1 MIKESYTDNF
11 YTYYSKYIKV
21 ALSLRPPQKDSLEIF
36 AKLCDI
42 LRLEKNPYTE
52 EQLREEFKEEIAQL
66 TSEDEISKL
75 LKSKMSEKANA
86 FFKPDLDAV
95 REMFPTLSSFER
107 EFPSFCFALATGIG
121 KTRLM
126 GACIAYL
133 YYEKGIKNF
142 FVMAPNLTI
151 YKKLKADL
159 GNLANGK
166 YIFGGLDAFVDPPR
180 IVDGDNYEEFRQG
193 QFGVNDIVI
202 NIFNISKLNSESKV
216 ANGAP
221 ARIKRLNE
229 VLGES
234 YFSYLR
240 SLPDLCIFMDESHH
254 YHADKSFDVINDLHP
269 LLGVEL
275 TATPQIQKGA
285 RKVDFKN
292 VVYEYSLAH
301 ALNDGLYVKVPAVFT
316 RKDFRHEEY
325 TSIQL
330 DREKLNDGVRIHE
343 ETKSKLEI
351 YARTFSK
358 PLVKPFVL
366 VVAKDTDHSKEIMD
380 YIKST
385 EFFGGYYQDKVI
397 EINSSQ
403 RGAEK
408 DENITQ
414 LLSLEK
420 PDNKIEIVIH
430 VNMLKEGWD
439 VTNLYTIVPL
449 RASASETLTEQ
460 TIGRG
465 LRLPYGQRTGHEA
478 VDRLSIVSHD
488 RYEAIV
494 NLANDPNSL
503 VRKVYYIDATVQSE
517 EAKTQETV
525 EMPSVYDSVSS
536 NYSFAEQLALTLHDT
551 VVPYGTSA
559 ETTPTPQTVEVAKFV
574 ASYTSKSVMDL
585 NRQVKTFDA
594 IKDEDTRKFVKQ
606 TIIIETLRQFPTA
619 GLKAEDLAVVVENA
633 IATCVQALTD
643 SVIPIPQTVV
653 QPFTEVKQG
662 FYSFELDTRS
672 MNWHPSDDTLLGTEL
687 QEGGKTFEL
696 DIEFMASSKVDTVE
710 NEIVRHIIIH
720 DNVDYG
726 TCADLIYSLVNNA
739 KGHFLS
745 YLSEEETEKVMRDR
759 QKTIADIIYLQMNS
773 HFYKEETE
781 YRAAEMRPFSRI
793 ESSFGGKV
801 RTDDIYD
808 LRASLTPSEVRSK
821 VFNGFTKACHTL
833 YKFDSDTER
842 RFAIVLENDK
852 AVLKW
857 LRPSPKQFNIYY
869 GPGGI
874 SRYEPDFIVETTD
887 SIFMIET
894 KASNEVNSLDVKEK
908 ARAAA
913 VYCNAVTKWNTE
925 NGGKPWKYS
934 LISHDEVRLNSS
946 FMGLVSNQ
954 VSYKQLEIEDM
965 LIKNL
970 EMGSENGTT

>member
-1 MIKESYTDNF
+1 MVKESYTDKF
-11 YTYYSKYIKV
+11 YTYHSKYISNIL
-21 ALSLRPPQKDSLEIF
+21 ALRPPQHDSLEIF
-36 AKLCDI
+36 SKLCDI
-42 LRLEKNPYTE
+42 LSLK
-52 EQLREEFKEEIAQL
+52 KKSDAD
-66 TSEDEISKL
+66 DE
-75 LKSKMSEKANA
+75 N
-86 FFKPDLDAV
+86 FYDDDLVAV
-95 REMFPTLSSFER
+95 REHFPTLTSFER
-107 EFPSFCFALATGIG
+107 DFPSVCFALATGIG

-133 YYEKGIKNF
+133 YYEKGIRNF

-151 YKKLKADL
+151 YRKLKDDL
-159 GNLANGK
+159 GNTSNPK
-166 YIFGGLDAFVDPPR
+166 YVFRGLDKFVDPPR
-180 IVDGDNYEEFRQG
+180 IIDGDNYADFRQG
-193 QFGVNDIVI
+193 KFGVNEVVI
-202 NIFNISKLNSESKV
+202 NIFNIAKLNSDSKV

-254 YHADKSFDVINDLHP
+254 YHADKSFEVINELHP

-285 RKVDFKN
+285 SKVDFQN

-316 RKDFRHEEY
+316 RKDFRPEEY
-325 TSIQL
+325 TPAQL
-330 DREKLNDGVRIHE
+330 DREKLNDGIRIHE

-351 YARTFSK
+351 YARTFGK
-358 PLVKPFVL
+358 HIVKPFVL
-366 VVAKDTDHSKEIMD
+366 VVARDTDHSKEIME
-380 YIKST
+380 YIKSGD
-385 EFFGGYYQDKVI
+385 FFSGYYHDKVI
-397 EINSSQ
+397 EINSAQ

-408 DENITQ
+408 DENIEQ

-420 PDNKIEIVIH
+420 PDNKTEIVIH

-465 LRLPYGQRTGHEA
+465 LRLPYVNRTGDEA

-488 RYEAIV
+488 KYEAII

-503 VRKVYYIDATVQSE
+503 VRKVYYIDATAPAQES
-517 EAKTQETV
+517 KQQETV
-525 EMPSVYDSVSS
+525 EMPSVYDSLSS
-536 NYSFAEQLALTLHDT
+536 DYSFAEQLALTLHET
-551 VVPYGTSA
+551 VLPQGTA
-559 ETTPTPQTVEVAKFV
+559 AQTELQPQTLEVAKFV
-574 ASYTSKSVMDL
+574 ANYTSKSVMDL

-594 IKDEDTRKFVKQ
+594 IKDDDTRSFVKK
-606 TIIIETLRQFPTA
+606 TIINETLRQFPSLC
-619 GLKAEDLAVVVENA
+619 LKPEDLAPVVENA
-633 IATCVQALTD
+633 ISTCVQALTD
-643 SVIPIPQTVV
+643 SVIPIPQAVV

-662 FYSFELDTRS
+662 FYTFKLDTRN

-687 QEGGKTFEL
+687 QEGGQTFEL
-696 DIEFMASSKVDTVE
+696 DIEYMASAKVDTVD
-710 NEIVRHIIIH
+710 NEIVRHIIVH

-726 TCADLIYSLVNNA
+726 ASADLLYSLVNDA
-739 KGHFLS
+739 KEQFLS

-759 QKTIADIIYLQMNS
+759 QKTIAEIIYLQMNQ
-773 HFYKEETE
+773 HFYREETE
-781 YRAAEMRPFSRI
+781 FKASEMRPFSRI
-793 ESSFGGKV
+793 ENSFGGKI

-808 LRASLTPSEVRSK
+808 LRATLAASEVRSK
-821 VFNGFTKACHTL
+821 VFNGFKKACHTL

-852 AVLKW
+852 AVLRW

-874 SRYEPDFIVETTD
+874 SRYEPDFVVETAD
-887 SIFMIET
+887 GIFMIET
-894 KASNEVNSLDVKEK
+894 KASNEINSPEVKEK
-908 ARAAA
+908 ARAAV
-913 VYCNAVTKWNTE
+913 VYCNAVTDWNSV
-925 NGGKPWKYS
+925 NGGKPWRYA

-954 VSYKQLEIEDM
+954 VSYKQLEIDDM
-965 LIKNL
+965 YANK
-970 EMGSENGTT
+970 

>member
-1 MIKESYTDNF
+1 MIKESYTDKF
-11 YTYYSKYIKV
+11 YTYHSKYISNIL
-21 ALSLRPPQKDSLEIF
+21 ALRPPQHESLEIF

-42 LRLEKNPYTE
+42 LSLKKKTDDN
-52 EQLREEFKEEIAQL
+52 
-66 TSEDEISKL
+66 SENFYDE
-75 LKSKMSEKANA
+75 
-86 FFKPDLDAV
+86 DLAAV
-95 REMFPTLSSFER
+95 REYFPTLTSFER
-107 EFPSFCFALATGIG
+107 DFPSVCFALATGIG

-133 YYEKGIKNF
+133 YYEKGIRNF

-151 YKKLKADL
+151 YRKLKDDL
-159 GNLANGK
+159 GNTSNPK
-166 YIFGGLDAFVDPPR
+166 YVFRGLDKFVDPPR
-180 IVDGDNYEEFRQG
+180 IIDGDNYADFRQG
-193 QFGVNDIVI
+193 KFGINDVVI
-202 NIFNISKLNSESKV
+202 NVFNIAKLNSDSKV

-254 YHADKSFDVINDLHP
+254 YHADKSFEVINELHP

-285 RKVDFKN
+285 SKVDFQN

-316 RKDFRHEEY
+316 RKDFRPEEY
-325 TSIQL
+325 TPTQL

-351 YARTFSK
+351 YARTFGK
-358 PLVKPFVL
+358 RIVKPFVL
-366 VVAKDTDHSKEIMD
+366 VVARDTDHSKEVME
-380 YIKST
+380 YIKSGD
-385 EFFGGYYQDKVI
+385 FFGGYYHDKVI
-397 EINSSQ
+397 EINSAQ

-408 DENITQ
+408 DENIEQ

-465 LRLPYGQRTGHEA
+465 LRLPYGNRTGDEA

-488 RYEAIV
+488 KYEAIV

-503 VRKVYYIDATVQSE
+503 VRKVYYIDATAPTQES
-517 EAKTQETV
+517 KQQETV
-525 EMPSVYDSVSS
+525 EMPSVYDSVS
-536 NYSFAEQLALTLHDT
+536 NDHSFAEQLALTLHET
-551 VVPYGTSA
+551 VSPQGVEVPTQ
-559 ETTPTPQTVEVAKFV
+559 PQPHTLEVAKFV
-574 ASYTSKSVMDL
+574 ANYTSKSVMDL

-594 IKDEDTRKFVKQ
+594 IKDDDTRAFVKK
-606 TIIIETLRQFPTA
+606 TIISETLRQFPSF
-619 GLKAEDLAVVVENA
+619 GLKPEDLAPVVENA
-633 IATCVQALTD
+633 ISTCVQALTD
-643 SVIPIPQTVV
+643 SVIPIPQAVV

-662 FYSFELDTRS
+662 FYSFKLDTKN

-687 QEGGKTFEL
+687 QEGGQTFEL
-696 DIEFMASSKVDTVE
+696 DIEYMASAKVDTVE
-710 NEIVRHIIIH
+710 NEIVRHIIVH

-726 TCADLIYSLVNNA
+726 TSADLLYSLVNDA
-739 KGHFLS
+739 KEHFLS

-759 QKTIADIIYLQMNS
+759 QKTIADIIYLQMNQ
-773 HFYKEETE
+773 HFYREETE
-781 YRAAEMRPFSRI
+781 YKASEMRPFSRI
-793 ESSFGGKV
+793 ENSFGGKI

-808 LRASLTPSEVRSK
+808 LRATLPASEVRSK
-821 VFNGFTKACHTL
+821 VFNGFKKACHTL

-874 SRYEPDFIVETTD
+874 SRYEPDFVVETAD
-887 SIFMIET
+887 RIYMIET
-894 KASNEVNSLDVKEK
+894 KASNEIGSTEVKEK
-908 ARAAA
+908 ARAAV
-913 VYCNAVTKWNTE
+913 VYCNAVTDWNSV
-925 NGGKPWKYS
+925 NGGKPWRYV

-954 VSYKQLEIEDM
+954 VSYKQLEIDDM
-965 LIKNL
+965 FIN
-970 EMGSENGTT
+970 E